1 MSLLTYPLYHS
12 GNILGKKAEAK
23 KELILQ
29 SAKAVFGRLGY
40 SKATLDDIAEAIGM
54 KKPSLYYYYKS
65 KELLF
70 VEAFSQEWRE
80 SLSRIKRI
88 ADEEAN
94 PQERL
99 LLYIS
104 SSLRYY
110 QKIVTQHTISI
121 RVLIETR
128 VTFQELFRESR
139 GKETNYYASVIK
151 EGIEKGVFMPC
162 EAERVGYSMMVVK
175 DLIQFEEFQ
184 RADFHK
190 LPFIDFQK
198 IEKDVLFTIN
208 LILSGISN
216 RETVA
221 EAS

>member
-1 MSLLTYPLYHS
+1 VQGQQLLLSYPFHNS
-12 GNILGKKAEAK
+12 GRTLGKKAEVK

-40 SKATLDDIAEAIGM
+40 SKATLDDIAESIGM

-70 VEAFSQEWRE
+70 IESFSQEWRE

-88 ADEEAN
+88 ADQE
-94 PQERL
+94 PDPHERL
-99 LLYIS
+99 LLYIR

-110 QKIVTQHTISI
+110 QEIVTQHTISI

-139 GKETNYYASVIK
+139 GKESNYYATVIK
-151 EGIEKGVFMPC
+151 DGIERGLFLPC
-162 EAERVGYSMMVVK
+162 EAERVGYSIMVVK

-190 LPFIDFQK
+190 LSSIDFSR
-198 IEKDVLFTIN
+198 IEREVLFTIN
-208 LILSGISN
+208 LILKGI
-216 RETVA
+216 RKE
-221 EAS
+221 EC

>member
-1 MSLLTYPLYHS
+1 M
-12 GNILGKKAEAK
+12 GKKAEAK
-23 KELILQ
+23 KEQILQ

-40 SKATLDDIAEAIGM
+40 SKATLDDIAESIGM
-54 KKPSLYYYYKS
+54 KKPSLYYYYES

-70 VEAFSQEWRE
+70 IEAFSQEWRE

-88 ADEEAN
+88 ADQEPN
-94 PQERL
+94 PHDRL
-99 LLYIS
+99 LLYIR

-110 QKIVTQHTISI
+110 QEIVTQHTISI

-139 GKETNYYASVIK
+139 GKESNYYASVIK
-151 EGIEKGVFMPC
+151 EGISNGVFLPC
-162 EAERVGYSMMVVK
+162 EAERVGYSIMVIK

-190 LPFIDFQK
+190 LPFIDFEK
-198 IEKDVLFTIN
+198 IERDVLFTICLMLN
-208 LILSGISN
+208 GIS
-216 RETVA
+216 REKYVDC
-221 EAS
+221 

>member
-1 MSLLTYPLYHS
+1 MGT
-12 GNILGKKAEAK
+12 KAEAK
-23 KELILQ
+23 KERILEA
-29 SAKAVFGRLGY
+29 AKTVFGKLGY
-40 SKATLDDIAEAIGM
+40 SKATLDDIAAAIGL
-54 KKPSLYYYYKS
+54 KKPTLYYYYKN

-70 VEAFSQEWRE
+70 IEAFSQEWKE

-88 ADEEAN
+88 AEQEPN
-94 PQERL
+94 PHRRL
-99 LLYIS
+99 QRYIQ

-110 QKIVTQHTISI
+110 QEIVTQHTISI

-139 GKETNYYASVIK
+139 AKEANFYTSVIK
-151 EGIEKGVFMPC
+151 EGITSGVFVPC

-190 LPFIDFQK
+190 LATIDFEK
-198 IEKDVLFTIN
+198 IERDVLFTIN
-208 LILSGISN
+208 LILNGISN
-216 RETVA
+216 KGDGVVNC
-221 EAS
+221 

>member
-1 MSLLTYPLYHS
+1 VQGQQRLPSYPFHYS
-12 GNILGKKAEAK
+12 NNILGKKAEAK

-70 VEAFSQEWRE
+70 IEAFSQEWRE

-88 ADEEAN
+88 ADEEPDPN
-94 PQERL
+94 ERL
-99 LLYIS
+99 LLYIR

-110 QKIVTQHTISI
+110 QEIVTQHTISI

-139 GKETNYYASVIK
+139 AKESNYYATVIK
-151 EGIEKGVFMPC
+151 EGMEKGLFTPC
-162 EAERVGYSMMVVK
+162 EAERVGYSIMVVK

-184 RADFHK
+184 RADFHR
-190 LPFIDFQK
+190 LPFIDFGK
-198 IEKDVLFTIN
+198 IEREVLFTIN
-208 LILSGISN
+208 LILKGISKG
-216 RETVA
+216 
-221 EAS
+221 